1 METLVKIGGL
11 LAILVVPLV
20 LAYFNNKLAHLK
32 HSQESKAEALKQAE
46 QFESE
51 GVDMRSTLYKDR
63 LAKSAFNDDAITYS
77 EVKFFLNY
85 ENADFW
91 IKEYVKI
98 RGMLKRERDDEGAV
112 IGFKRKSHW
121 SAAIFFF
128 LGYFA
133 SAFIGLIPFVIMNK
147 YIAIMVSSYEKGMP
161 LLIVLMIVV
170 PIVFLVIGYYCL
182 IYVERYASC
191 GNFLHDFYKDAF
203 KVKRSEEKDDTDEDK
218 AAKIMS

>member
-1 METLVKIGGL
+1 MMMETLVKIGGL

-20 LAYFNNKLAHLK
+20 LAYLNNKLAHLK

-51 GVDMRSTLYKDR
+51 DVDKRSTLYKDR

-85 ENADFW
+85 ENADLW

-98 RGMLKRERDDEGAV
+98 RGMLKRERDDEGVV
-112 IGFKRKSHW
+112 IGFKRKTHW
-121 SAAIFFF
+121 STAIFYF

-161 LLIVLMIVV
+161 LMIGLLVAM
-170 PIVFLVIGYYCL
+170 PIILLVIAYL
-182 IYVERYASC
+182 SLRYTEKYANC
-191 GNFLHDFYKDAF
+191 GIFLHDFNKVAF
-203 KVKRSEEKDDTDEDK
+203 KVKRIEEKKVEVD
-218 AAKIMS
+218 AAA

>member
-11 LAILVVPLV
+11 LAILFVPLV
-20 LAYFNNKLAHLK
+20 LAYLNNKLAHLK

-51 GVDMRSTLYKDR
+51 DVDKRSTLYKDR
-63 LAKSAFNDDAITYS
+63 LAKSAFNDDALTYS

-85 ENADFW
+85 ENADLW

-98 RGMLKRERDDEGAV
+98 RGMLKRERDDEGVV
-112 IGFKRKSHW
+112 IGFKRKTHW
-121 SAAIFFF
+121 STAILYF

-147 YIAIMVSSYEKGMP
+147 YIAIIVSSYEKGMP
-161 LLIVLMIVV
+161 LLIVLMVIV
-170 PIVFLVIGYYCL
+170 PIVLLVIGYYCL

-191 GNFLHDFYKDAF
+191 GIFLHDFYKHAF
-203 KVKRSEEKDDTDEDK
+203 KIKGTEGRNDT
-218 AAKIMS
+218 